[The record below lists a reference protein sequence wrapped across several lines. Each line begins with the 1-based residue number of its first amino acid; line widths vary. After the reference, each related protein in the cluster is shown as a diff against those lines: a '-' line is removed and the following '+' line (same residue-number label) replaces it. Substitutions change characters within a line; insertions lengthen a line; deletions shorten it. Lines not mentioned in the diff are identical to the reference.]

1 VLIVVSM
8 AMTMFSKN
16 ILYYFKYVLEA
27 KPGAES
33 IALVMIPVAL
43 ILFAPVWVMVAN
55 RSSKRNAWMIAST
68 LAASGYLS
76 LYLIPMR
83 EVGVTYACT
92 ALVALGVSG
101 FGVLAW
107 SMLPDTVEWGEA
119 KLGVRHE
126 AKVFGFS
133 AFAQKSALGINA
145 LILGVVLDAIGY
157 VPNQAQTPATLD
169 GITSVMTL
177 VPLAGVVISV
187 IVLWKY
193 PIDAKRHAEL
203 RVEIAQRRGLVT
215 ESAP

>member
-1 VLIVVSM
+1 VVL
-8 AMTMFSKN
+8 
-16 ILYYFKYVLEA
+16 
-27 KPGAES
+27 
-33 IALVMIPVAL
+33 
-43 ILFAPVWVMVAN
+43 AN

-76 LYLIPMR
+76 LYLIPVR

-157 VPNQAQTPATLD
+157 VPNQAQTPAALN
-169 GITSVMTL
+169 GITSLMTL
-177 VPLAGVVISV
+177 VPLAGVIISV
-187 IVLWKY
+187 VVLWKY
-193 PIDAKRHAEL
+193 PIDSKRHAEL
-203 RVEIAQRRGLVT
+203 QVELAQRRL
-215 ESAP
+215 SRQPAP